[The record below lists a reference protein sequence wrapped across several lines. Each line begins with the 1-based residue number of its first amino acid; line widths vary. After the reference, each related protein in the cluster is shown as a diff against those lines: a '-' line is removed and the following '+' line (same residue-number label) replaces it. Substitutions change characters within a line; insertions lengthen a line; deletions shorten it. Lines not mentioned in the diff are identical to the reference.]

1 MSTSSKKMTQKKKD
15 TIGNDD
21 NNVAAVNT
29 TGYSPMKE
37 FLSQPVA
44 GSMQKSKEI
53 AAKNKAERL
62 KKEAA
67 GGYKDVPLSK
77 KPVGVAFREI
87 FKINK
92 D

>member
-1 MSTSSKKMTQKKKD
+1 MSTSSKKKTQKK
-15 TIGNDD
+15 NDSVGHAD

-29 TGYSPMKE
+29 TGYAPLRE
-37 FLSQPVA
+37 QAVA
-44 GSMQKSKEI
+44 GHMNVSKNI
-53 AAKNKAERL
+53 ATKNKKEMAS
-62 KKEAA
+62 KEAA
-67 GGYKDVPLSK
+67 GGYKNVPLSK